1 MPLEVLWGMDL
12 SPYYHFALAVICL
25 LTVYIPIF
33 WAAGEVRNSSPRTKQ
48 FLIAFVPFGCLV
60 MLWIEYSGMDWG
72 RIFSNI
78 GIAALSS
85 LFLAL
90 FYKFKKL

>member
-1 MPLEVLWGMDL
+1 
-12 SPYYHFALAVICL
+12 
-25 LTVYIPIF
+25 
-33 WAAGEVRNSSPRTKQ
+33 
-48 FLIAFVPFGCLV
+48 LIAFVPFGCLV
-60 MLWIEYSGMDWG
+60 MLWIEYSGLDWG